1 MRFFKLIFCALLTI
15 LGIVFIIHNLDT
27 LNQPITLKFN
37 AYFHT
42 FQSAPLTL
50 WVLLLF
56 VFFLGVLTAS
66 LYGVYEVIRQRHISR
81 QLRHS
86 LEVLSNEL
94 KGLKTKETIGST
106 EATSP
111 I

>member
-1 MRFFKLIFCALLTI
+1 MQFFKLIFSALLTI
-15 LGIVFIIHNLDT
+15 LGIIFIIHNLET
-27 LNQPITLKFN
+27 LNQQITLKFN

-42 FQSAPLTL
+42 FQSAPISL

-56 VFFLGVLTAS
+56 VFFLGVLTTS
-66 LYGVYEVIRQRHISR
+66 LYGIYEVMKQRHVSR

-94 KGLKTKETIGST
+94 KGLKTKDIHGST
-106 EATSP
+106 EPTAP

>member
-1 MRFFKLIFCALLTI
+1 MRFFKLIFSCLLTI
-15 LGIVFIIHNLDT
+15 LGIIFIIHNLET
-27 LNQPITLKFN
+27 LNQQITLKFN

-42 FQSAPLTL
+42 FQSAPITL

-56 VFFLGVLTAS
+56 VFFLGVLIAS

-86 LEVLSNEL
+86 LEVLSSEL
-94 KGLKTKETIGST
+94 KGLKNKDTDLSRETT
-106 EATSP
+106 PPA
-111 I
+111 